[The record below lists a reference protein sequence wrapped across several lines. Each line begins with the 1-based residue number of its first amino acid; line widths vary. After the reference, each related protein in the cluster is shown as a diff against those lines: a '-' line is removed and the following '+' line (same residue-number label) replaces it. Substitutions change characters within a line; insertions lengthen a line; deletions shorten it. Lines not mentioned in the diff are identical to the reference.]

1 MSYKDM
7 FRKEQRFSF
16 RKFSFGLAS
25 AVIANVILGGAIAN
39 SPVVHANT
47 VTEAQAT
54 AVSERIASIPYTVKI
69 EDQTGK
75 VVETKVKMVSVY
87 TVETIATATDYLTA
101 DLVPEGYA
109 IVSGLG
115 EVTVTEKADNI
126 FTVKVDK
133 VAPEAVATTT
143 TAESATSE
151 TAALIAPSDAT
162 TVASDVTKLATPEP
176 ASSTATQP
184 TPVTSEVAEAE
195 VAPTASE
202 ESAKPAE
209 RTVYLSYITQYVN
222 EDRQVVDSKG
232 HLVAVKTTD
241 ETAKTQV
248 TVSVSKDVPAGYEL
262 VQAKPEI
269 TLQLVEKQIN
279 VLAFVVTKKSEEEE
293 IAESQ
298 LSNRDVLMR
307 LSLEANLLADEALR
321 QVAKEQAGNT
331 ELATAANETKA
342 AAATANEVLANA
354 AATEAELGA
363 QIDTVR
369 TSTQNLAAEMLK
381 VDADGVLTAQLNTGV
396 TPEFYNDTKV
406 DKRQLTDLMVW
417 KDTEMTVP
425 FQLPVRSNG
434 ATIDEVYY
442 IIKQGSNNKDADN
455 QDKTA
460 KVQIDNLNVSNTG
473 QVTGTATSNPS
484 TRTVYAVIKSGDT
497 RVISEEGWIVV
508 MDATGGTIE
517 KNVGQTVT
525 TDEIISAVTVNW
537 GGYDPSYEFGDATL
551 RKEVITPLPTSGKNN
566 KVQVRLTN
574 AQGQEKIVEVTVNFN
589 EPASMPTI
597 GVNPGIPAKS
607 NDSRILEVLHV
618 FGKTQG
624 ETELETGDT
633 TAPDFVPAK
642 AKKSFPATDPEGDAV
657 TISYIVPA
665 NIVTYEAGNPAATTY
680 NNQST
685 ADTKNLGKE
694 NTTELLFDD
703 QGRLTGEFPYNPGG
717 LYSRI
722 VKMTDAKGNVSYSN
736 PFYIIAY
743 TDKRVDDTPFV
754 VAKGTALTENNIFS
768 KLTIDTTS
776 GGGPVN
782 QSLTVPE
789 SEYTREIVGYRTVE
803 AGGTTKGEL
812 VENTDVTKFPTD
824 GKNIEVRVKTTNPYG
839 QTIYNWVPVSIYK
852 LEEIDRE
859 TVEKYTDN
867 PAPVH
872 AITEVGSTG
881 TVGTVKL
888 EGDRPADFD
897 FSKFNLKE
905 GEAAKLAERN
915 LEFVKA
921 DAIGQDGTIGIIR
934 PKDGGKVEYTG
945 SGNIE
950 YVFEYTYQENNE
962 KKTSDFKYTVL
973 FTDTQAP
980 VMTPKSEYIR
990 FVDEAYTISV
1000 PGTDNAFL
1008 STGKLDGT
1016 LSVLKD
1022 GESGRLVSADLGTNT
1037 AIASE
1042 LDPSGKDVSG
1052 GADNQGGNS
1061 TKFNVNITGTGPS
1074 EQGTGDYKLR
1084 VGEDNFPAG
1093 PRFEGTS
1100 KENVSLTDVKVT
1112 FVKRAKVTT
1121 PVAVV
1126 DPANL
1131 TADEK
1136 AAVIAQLKKD
1146 NKDNARLN
1154 ALPDSAFTVNPDGTV
1169 SVDYSAGNANVDAV
1183 IDKVANAVG
1192 KLADTQNKAKA
1203 EIDAKL
1209 AENKVAIEAKRDA
1222 AIAEIDD
1229 NIELTDVQKEAAKNA
1244 ITAVADNALKDLDT
1258 KATEAKENIDKA
1270 TTVSE
1275 IDDAKVKGEFDLD
1288 SAKEAGEKAINW
1300 EKEKEEAK
1308 AAVETQLTDALEKI
1322 NNNPNLS
1329 YEEKKAYF
1337 DNINATKETAIDNID
1352 KAKDSGDITV
1362 AIEDAVKASE
1372 TEVLKAAK
1380 QDALNKL
1387 EKDAAKAKEDVADNS
1402 NLTKEQLEKALE
1414 DIQNNLD
1421 KAKAAVNEA
1430 ATPDAVQ
1437 KEEDK
1442 GVAAIAKDVLDATKQ
1457 NALNQLEKDAARAK
1471 EDVAKNP
1478 NLTKEQLE
1486 KALEGIQNDL
1496 DKAKTAIN
1504 EAATSAAVQEE
1515 MNKGV
1520 TALATDVLDAAKQ
1533 DAKNKIDKEAES
1545 AKTAIDASPNLTP
1558 EEKDVA
1564 KKAVEEAA
1572 KVATDAIDKATNLS
1586 DVQTAE
1592 DNGVKAIDAEELK
1605 AAQKDAKNK
1614 IAKEAESAKKA
1625 IDTNLNLTPEEKESA
1640 KKAIDTDAQAATAAI
1655 DKALT
1660 PDAVQVE
1667 EDKGVAA
1674 INLITAKADAK
1685 GAIVAK
1691 LADEIKKLED
1701 KQAEAE
1707 KAIDASTM
1715 TNEEKA
1721 IAKKALQDVVD
1732 KGKAELE
1739 DAARVATNEIHKA
1752 TTAEDAKAA
1761 ALAGEKSLTDAGKKA
1776 RDAVELAK
1784 DKELAKEAIRT
1795 EEEEA
1800 TKAVEKLA
1808 EDTRKAIEENPN
1820 LSDEDKQAEIKKL
1833 TAAVAKTLETIRD
1846 NATTAMQ
1853 EAEKAQ
1859 ALADLE
1865 KAKETQKIADKAAI
1879 DRLTIL
1885 VKEGELE
1892 AAKRDVLNQL
1902 EKDAA
1907 RAKEDIAKNP
1917 NLTKEQVDKA
1927 LEDVQKDLDKAK
1939 TAINEATTPD
1949 AVQAEMDKGVAALAK
1964 DILDA
1969 AKQDAKNKIAKDA
1982 AAAKEAIDSN
1992 PNLTDEAKEAA
2003 KKAVDTDAQTATD
2016 AIDKALKP
2024 DAVQSEED
2032 KGVGAI
2038 AKDVL
2043 DAAKQDAKNKIAKEA
2058 DVAKSAI
2065 DSNPNLSDAEKEAAK
2080 KAVDADAQAATD
2092 AIDKASTPD
2101 AVQSEEDKG
2110 VGAIAKDV
2118 LDAAKQDAKNK
2129 IAKEAESAKS
2139 AIDSNPNLTDVE
2151 KEAAK
2156 KAVDTDAQAATDA
2169 IDKASTPDVVQ
2180 SEEDK
2185 GVSAIATDVLDA
2197 AKQDAKN
2204 KIAKDAATAKEAIAT
2219 NPNLTDAEKKT
2230 FTDAVDAEVAKAN
2243 DAISVATS
2251 PADVQK
2257 EEDASVAAIAEDVL
2271 DAAKQDAKNKI
2282 AKDAAA
2288 AKSTI
2293 DSNPNLSEAEKESAK
2308 KAADTDA
2315 QAATDAI
2322 AKASTPDA
2330 VQAEEDKGVG
2340 AIAKDVLDAA
2350 KQDAKNKIAKDAAT
2364 AKEAIATNPNLTDAE
2379 KKTFTDAVD
2388 AEVAKANDAIS
2399 AATSPADVQKEEDA
2413 GVAAIAEDG
2422 LDAAKQDAKN
2432 KIAKEVESAKSAI
2445 DTNPNLSE
2453 AEKES
2458 AKKAVDTAAQVA
2470 TDAIAKASTPDAVQ
2484 AEEDKGVGAIAKDV
2498 LDAAK
2503 QDAKNKIAKEVDA
2516 AKSAID
2522 ANPNLSDAEKD
2533 AAKKAVDTAAQAATD
2548 AIAKASIPDA
2558 VQSEEDKGVSAIAT
2572 DVLDA
2577 AKQDAKNKIAK
2588 EVDAA
2593 KSAIDANPNLSDA
2606 EKEASK
2612 KAVDADAKVA
2622 TDAIDASTSPSDAQ
2636 SAEDK
2641 GVGAIAKDVLDAA
2654 KQDAKNKIAKE
2665 SDAAKSAIDTNPNL
2679 TDAEKESAKKAVD
2692 ADAQAATEA
2701 IDASTSPVEAQSA
2714 EDKGVGAIAKD
2725 VLDAAKQDA
2734 KNKIAK
2740 VAESAKSAIDTNP
2753 NLTDAEKESAK
2764 KAVDADAQAATEAID
2779 ASTSPSDAQ
2788 SAEDKGVGAIAKD
2801 VLDAAKQ
2808 DAKNKIG
2815 KEAESAKSAIDSNPN
2830 LTDAAKEAAKSEIDK
2845 AVDEA
2850 IVLIN
2855 GVRTHQ
2861 ELEKIKLPMAALI
2874 KPAAKVTP
2882 VVDPNNLTEKEIARI
2897 KAFLKENNNLPEG
2910 TEINVSK
2917 DASVTIKYPDGTI
2930 DLLSPVEVVK
2940 QADKTAPTVANDG
2953 KGNIV
2958 IVPSEK
2964 AVEIVVSYVDN
2975 NGKSQTVVVTKGT
2988 DGLWTA
2994 SNTVVIVDPV
3004 TGQVIVPGSVI
3015 KPGTVVTAYSKDEVG
3030 NSSDSA
3036 EAEVVAVDENN
3047 SAAGVKVKSV
3057 TTNANNVEKK
3067 AKQLP
3072 NTGEE
3077 ASSATSLGLVALGLG
3092 LALLAAKRRRDE
3104 EA

>member
-133 VAPEAVATTT
+133 IAPEAVATTT

-151 TAALIAPSDAT
+151 TSTLIAPSDAT
-162 TVASDVTKLATPEP
+162 TVASDVTKP
-176 ASSTATQP
+176 ASLTATQP
-184 TPVTSEVAEAE
+184 IPVTSEVAEAE
-195 VAPTASE
+195 VALTTSE

-269 TLQLVEKQIN
+269 TLQLVEKQNN

-331 ELATAANETKA
+331 ELATAANKAKEIATNDVLGSETK
-342 AAATANEVLANA
+342 
-354 AATEAELGA
+354 TEEELGE
-363 QIDTVR
+363 QVKTVR
-369 TSTQNLAAEMLK
+369 ASIENLADEMLK
-381 VDADGVLTAQLNTGV
+381 VDKDGILTAMLDASITNQAPVITVKDSSTAIVPVPTTTTSPEPDGDFTKPNKTGETDFPAFFVVAGKEFTEANSKVRFTATDADGSLSSLEIKTGNNYLISNEENATEHGLYGKADKNIGEAVIYGNFNVQKGEVVTWYVEANDGTVDGRRDFYLFSYGVEKRSEIPVRKSVATGV
-396 TPEFYNDTKV
+396 TAADITNQLIVDLTK
-406 DKRQLTDLMVW
+406 D
-417 KDTEMTVP
+417 
-425 FQLPVRSNG
+425 
-434 ATIDEVYY
+434 
-442 IIKQGSNNKDADN
+442 
-455 QDKTA
+455 
-460 KVQIDNLNVSNTG
+460 
-473 QVTGTATSNPS
+473 
-484 TRTVYAVIKSGDT
+484 
-497 RVISEEGWIVV
+497 
-508 MDATGGTIE
+508 GGTGRLNSKFE
-517 KNVGQTVT
+517 TKFNANYVAVPTGKNTTVT
-525 TDEIISAVTVNW
+525 EDQKA
-537 GGYDPSYEFGDATL
+537 
-551 RKEVITPLPTSGKNN
+551 GK
-566 KVQVRLTN
+566 QVW
-574 AQGQEKIVEVTVNFN
+574 
-589 EPASMPTI
+589 
-597 GVNPGIPAKS
+597 
-607 NDSRILEVLHV
+607 H
-618 FGKTQG
+618 
-624 ETELETGDT
+624 
-633 TAPDFVPAK
+633 
-642 AKKSFPATDPEGDAV
+642 
-657 TISYIVPA
+657 
-665 NIVTYEAGNPAATTY
+665 
-680 NNQST
+680 
-685 ADTKNLGKE
+685 
-694 NTTELLFDD
+694 
-703 QGRLTGEFPYNPGG
+703 
-717 LYSRI
+717 
-722 VKMTDAKGNVSYSN
+722 
-736 PFYIIAY
+736 
-743 TDKRVDDTPFV
+743 
-754 VAKGTALTENNIFS
+754 
-768 KLTIDTTS
+768 
-776 GGGPVN
+776 
-782 QSLTVPE
+782 
-789 SEYTREIVGYRTVE
+789 EIVGDIPTTAGVHNVTVRSTNIH
-803 AGGTTKGEL
+803 GQS
-812 VENTDVTKFPTD
+812 VENTVVVELYELQDISRD
-824 GKNIEVRVKTTNPYG
+824 
-839 QTIYNWVPVSIYK
+839 
-852 LEEIDRE
+852 
-859 TVEKYTDN
+859 TVNQYTDN
-867 PAPVH
+867 PVPIH
-872 AITEVGSTG
+872 AIAELGSSD

-888 EGDRPADFD
+888 EGDLPADFNIAN
-897 FSKFNLKE
+897 FNLKA
-905 GEAAKLAERN
+905 GEAEKLAQRN

-921 DAIGQDGTIGIIR
+921 TNVTDGVLGTIQA
-934 PKDGGKVEYTG
+934 KNGGKVEYTG
-945 SGNIE
+945 SGNIDYGFVYSYME
-950 YVFEYTYQENNE
+950 GTETKTVDLTYTI
-962 KKTSDFKYTVL
+962 L
-973 FTDTQAP
+973 FTDRTAP
-980 VMTPKSEYIR
+980 VMTPAAEYVRVVGENYI
-990 FVDEAYTISV
+990 ISV
-1000 PGTDNAFL
+1000 PGSDNAFL
-1008 STGKLDGT
+1008 SPNKINGT
-1016 LSVLKD
+1016 LSVLKSD
-1022 GESGRLVSADLGTNT
+1022 EAGKVSPSLGTNT
-1037 AIASE
+1037 DITSE
-1042 LDPSGKDVSG
+1042 LDPSGKDISG
-1052 GADNQGGNS
+1052 GSDDQGGNS
-1061 TKFNVNITGTGPS
+1061 TKFNIKITGTAPATA
-1074 EQGTGDYKLR
+1074 GTGSYKLR
-1084 VGEDNFPAG
+1084 VGEDNFTASPSYKEKLKQ
-1093 PRFEGTS
+1093 EG
-1100 KENVSLTDVKVT
+1100 KVPENVSYADIKVT
-1112 FVKRAKVTT
+1112 FVDKVKPITPI
-1121 PVAVV
+1121 PVA
-1126 DPANL
+1126 DQSHL
-1131 TADEK
+1131 TPTEK
-1136 AAVIAQLKKD
+1136 KAVIDAVKEA
-1146 NKDNARLN
+1146 NPNNAKLQ
-1154 ALPDSAFTVNPDGTV
+1154 ALPESAFTVNSDGSV
-1169 SVDYSAGNANVDAV
+1169 SVNYSGENVDGATDT
-1183 IDKVANAVG
+1183 IKNATT
-1192 KLADTQNKAKA
+1192 KLAGTQNEAKA
-1203 EIDAKL
+1203 EIDRKL
-1209 AENKVAIEAKRDA
+1209 AENKKAIEAKRDA
-1222 AIAEIDD
+1222 TIAEIDD
-1229 NIELTDVQKEAAKNA
+1229 NIELTYVQKEAAKNA

-1288 SAKEAGEKAINW
+1288 GAKEAGEKAINW
-1300 EKEKEEAK
+1300 KKEKEEAK
-1308 AAVETQLTDALEKI
+1308 AAVETQLTDALEII

-1337 DNINATKETAIDNID
+1337 DAIGASKKAAIEKID
-1352 KAKDSGDITV
+1352 EAKDSVDITA
-1362 AIEDAVKASE
+1362 AIEGAVKASE

-1414 DIQNNLD
+1414 DIQNDFD

-1442 GVAAIAKDVLDATKQ
+1442 GVAAITKDVLDATKQ

-1504 EAATSAAVQEE
+1504 EAATSDAVQEE

-1520 TALATDVLDAAKQ
+1520 TALAKDVLDAAKQ

-1605 AAQKDAKNK
+1605 ATQKDAKNK

-1640 KKAIDTDAQAATAAI
+1640 KKVIDTDAQAATAAI
-1655 DKALT
+1655 DKAST

-1685 GAIVAK
+1685 GAVAAK

-1715 TNEEKA
+1715 TEEEKA

-1739 DAARVATNEIHKA
+1739 DAARVATNEIYKA

-1820 LSDEDKQAEIKKL
+1820 LSDEEKQAEIKKL
-1833 TAAVAKTLETIRD
+1833 TDAVAKTLETIRD

-1885 VKEGELE
+1885 VKDGELE
-1892 AAKRDVLNQL
+1892 ATKRDVLNQL

-1927 LEDVQKDLDKAK
+1927 LEDVQKDFDKAK

-1964 DILDA
+1964 DVLDA

-1982 AAAKEAIDSN
+1982 AAAKEAI
-1992 PNLTDEAKEAA
+1992 A
-2003 KKAVDTDAQTATD
+2003 
-2016 AIDKALKP
+2016 
-2024 DAVQSEED
+2024 
-2032 KGVGAI
+2032 
-2038 AKDVL
+2038 
-2043 DAAKQDAKNKIAKEA
+2043 
-2058 DVAKSAI
+2058 
-2065 DSNPNLSDAEKEAAK
+2065 SNPNLSDEA
-2080 KAVDADAQAATD
+2080 
-2092 AIDKASTPD
+2092 
-2101 AVQSEEDKG
+2101 
-2110 VGAIAKDV
+2110 
-2118 LDAAKQDAKNK
+2118 
-2129 IAKEAESAKS
+2129 
-2139 AIDSNPNLTDVE
+2139 

-2169 IDKASTPDVVQ
+2169 IDKALKPDAVQ
-2180 SEEDK
+2180 AEEDK
-2185 GVSAIATDVLDA
+2185 GV
-2197 AKQDAKN
+2197 
-2204 KIAKDAATAKEAIAT
+2204 
-2219 NPNLTDAEKKT
+2219 
-2230 FTDAVDAEVAKAN
+2230 
-2243 DAISVATS
+2243 
-2251 PADVQK
+2251 
-2257 EEDASVAAIAEDVL
+2257 AAITKDVL

-2288 AKSTI
+2288 AKEAI
-2293 DSNPNLSEAEKESAK
+2293 ASNPNLTDAEKKTFTDAVDADAKAATDAIDASTSPVEAQLAEDKGVGSIAQDVLDAAKQDAKNKIAKESDVAKSAIDANPNLTDAEKESAK
-2308 KAADTDA
+2308 KAVDADA
-2315 QAATDAI
+2315 KVATDAI

-2350 KQDAKNKIAKDAAT
+2350 KQDAKNKIAKESDAAKSAIDANPNLT
-2364 AKEAIATNPNLTDAE
+2364 PEEKESAKKAIDTDAQAATAAIDKASTPDAVQVEEDKGVAAINLITAKADAKGVIAAKLADEIKKLEDKQAEAEKAIDASTMTNEEKAIAKKALQDVVDKGKAELEDAARVATNEIHKATTAESAKATTLAGEKSLTDTGKEARDAVELAKDKELAKEAIRTEEEEATRIVEKLAENALKAINSDPNLSDEDKQAEIKKLTDVVTKTLETIHDNATKATQEAEKTQALADLEKVKETQKIADKAAIDGLTSLVKDGELEATKQDAKNKIAKDAAAAKEAIGSNPNLTDAE

-2413 GVAAIAEDG
+2413 GVAAIAED
-2422 LDAAKQDAKN
+2422 
-2432 KIAKEVESAKSAI
+2432 
-2445 DTNPNLSE
+2445 
-2453 AEKES
+2453 
-2458 AKKAVDTAAQVA
+2458 
-2470 TDAIAKASTPDAVQ
+2470 
-2484 AEEDKGVGAIAKDV
+2484 V

-2516 AKSAID
+2516 AK
-2522 ANPNLSDAEKD
+2522 E
-2533 AAKKAVDTAAQAATD
+2533 
-2548 AIAKASIPDA
+2548 
-2558 VQSEEDKGVSAIAT
+2558 
-2572 DVLDA
+2572 
-2577 AKQDAKNKIAK
+2577 
-2588 EVDAA
+2588 
-2593 KSAIDANPNLSDA
+2593 AIDANPNLSDA

-2612 KAVDADAKVA
+2612 KAV
-2622 TDAIDASTSPSDAQ
+2622 
-2636 SAEDK
+2636 
-2641 GVGAIAKDVLDAA
+2641 
-2654 KQDAKNKIAKE
+2654 
-2665 SDAAKSAIDTNPNL
+2665 
-2679 TDAEKESAKKAVD
+2679 
-2692 ADAQAATEA
+2692 
-2701 IDASTSPVEAQSA
+2701 
-2714 EDKGVGAIAKD
+2714 
-2725 VLDAAKQDA
+2725 
-2734 KNKIAK
+2734 
-2740 VAESAKSAIDTNP
+2740 
-2753 NLTDAEKESAK
+2753 
-2764 KAVDADAQAATEAID
+2764 
-2779 ASTSPSDAQ
+2779 
-2788 SAEDKGVGAIAKD
+2788 
-2801 VLDAAKQ
+2801 
-2808 DAKNKIG
+2808 
-2815 KEAESAKSAIDSNPN
+2815 
-2830 LTDAAKEAAKSEIDK
+2830 
-2845 AVDEA
+2845 
-2850 IVLIN
+2850 
-2855 GVRTHQ
+2855 
-2861 ELEKIKLPMAALI
+2861 
-2874 KPAAKVTP
+2874 
-2882 VVDPNNLTEKEIARI
+2882 
-2897 KAFLKENNNLPEG
+2897 
-2910 TEINVSK
+2910 
-2917 DASVTIKYPDGTI
+2917 
-2930 DLLSPVEVVK
+2930 
-2940 QADKTAPTVANDG
+2940 
-2953 KGNIV
+2953 
-2958 IVPSEK
+2958 
-2964 AVEIVVSYVDN
+2964 
-2975 NGKSQTVVVTKGT
+2975 
-2988 DGLWTA
+2988 
-2994 SNTVVIVDPV
+2994 
-3004 TGQVIVPGSVI
+3004 
-3015 KPGTVVTAYSKDEVG
+3015 
-3030 NSSDSA
+3030 
-3036 EAEVVAVDENN
+3036 
-3047 SAAGVKVKSV
+3047 
-3057 TTNANNVEKK
+3057 
-3067 AKQLP
+3067 
-3072 NTGEE
+3072 
-3077 ASSATSLGLVALGLG
+3077 
-3092 LALLAAKRRRDE
+3092 
-3104 EA
+3104 